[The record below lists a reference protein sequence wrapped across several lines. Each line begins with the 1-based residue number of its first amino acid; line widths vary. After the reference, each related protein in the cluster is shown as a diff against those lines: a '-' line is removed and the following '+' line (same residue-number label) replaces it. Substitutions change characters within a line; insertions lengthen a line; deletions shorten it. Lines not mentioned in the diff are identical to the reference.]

1 LVEGQIEGGVVQAAG
16 YTLMENFITQK
27 GKTLTKELSTY
38 LIPTSADIPAH
49 VESLILEYP
58 DPIGPHG
65 ARGMG
70 EMPYL
75 PFVPAVID
83 AVYQAIGIRFNTFP
97 LTAEAV
103 LRGLGKIN

>member
-1 LVEGQIEGGVVQAAG
+1 
-16 YTLMENFITQK
+16 
-27 GKTLTKELSTY
+27 
-38 LIPTSADIPAH
+38 
-49 VESLILEYP
+49 
-58 DPIGPHG
+58 
-65 ARGMG
+65 MG

-103 LRGLGKIN
+103 LHGLGKIN

>member
-1 LVEGQIEGGVVQAAG
+1 
-16 YTLMENFITQK
+16 MENFITNK

-38 LIPTSADIPAH
+38 LIPTSADIPEH

-58 DPIGPHG
+58 DPIGPYG